1 MAEAARTDPVTRKRR
16 EAVETFLASMVKGSR
31 TIVLYAQG
39 HALIPQMVERV
50 RVLLLAAVGE
60 EPNIQL
66 DVKAKQV
73 LFEEEPLTEA
83 PEVVSFAMTLHN
95 LGIGNAVLTSRVS
108 TEGLEQFMRL
118 LTWKADEKRTLSDL
132 QKAVQEVR
140 IDGLQLISI
149 MSFVVTGEQ
158 EESVARPGQLSEEEL
173 QALEAAA
180 TVPDFL
186 HILLRR
192 NELLTSREAE
202 QLSAVF
208 DQVLSGDLAWEDFEV
223 QMPWALYDPRVRARW
238 DAFRGALAAR
248 TKWTHS
254 LLVSAMGLAD
264 KADRAALA
272 DHHTHDGPTSAEHA
286 LKSVHALLDRPVG
299 ERQPKFALQAYR
311 RLLEDM
317 ARSGRLGAVLAEYR
331 LWRER
336 GGDPRWGA
344 YLAALHADLQRL
356 LPTPMIAEALVRRLG
371 EKGGEAGVADELRE
385 FAASLGPEV
394 MPLLVDEMRRLTDK
408 AAQKGLGSLL
418 AQLARTLGSGA
429 VAEALKDED
438 YYVVIQALA
447 ILDEVGGPE
456 LSARTAPLLRHGH
469 PKVRALAI
477 RMLGKIG
484 GPVSAKE
491 LAAAVSSGEHPD
503 EARLAAQTL
512 SLIMNVEADKLLLA
526 AYRANDNYETRVAV
540 AVALSRCPTL
550 EVEAFLVSIT
560 SQSFKEWL
568 KGLFGRF
575 TGAPKDLREAA
586 LHSLEEIRKELHGK
600 KG

>member
-31 TIVLYAQG
+31 TIILYAHG
-39 HALIPQMVERV
+39 HQLIPQVVERV
-50 RVLLLAAVGE
+50 RNLLLAAVGE

-66 DVKAKQV
+66 DVKAKQI
-73 LFEEEPLTEA
+73 LFEEEPLTEV
-83 PEVVSFAMTLHN
+83 PEVVQFAMSLHT
-95 LGIGNAVLTSRVS
+95 LGIGNAILTARVS
-108 TEGLEQFMRL
+108 TEGLEQFMRV

-132 QKAVQEVR
+132 QKAVQDVR

-180 TVPDFL
+180 TLPDYL

-192 NELLTSREAE
+192 NEVLTSREAE
-202 QLSAVF
+202 QLSTLF
-208 DQVLSGDLAWEDFEV
+208 DQVLLGELAWEDFEA

-238 DAFRGALAAR
+238 DAFRSALTSR
-248 TKWTHS
+248 TKWTRE
-254 LLVSAMGLAD
+254 LLVSAMALAD
-264 KADRAALA
+264 KADRAGLA
-272 DHHTHDGPTSAEHA
+272 DHHTHDGATSAEHA
-286 LKSVHALLDRPVG
+286 LKTVHALLDKPVG
-299 ERQPKFALQAYR
+299 ERQPRFALQAYR

-317 ARSGRLGAVLAEYR
+317 ARGGRLEALLAEFR
-331 LWRER
+331 MWKER
-336 GGDPRWGA
+336 GGDPHWGA
-344 YLAALHADLQRL
+344 YLAALHADLERL
-356 LPTPMIAEALVRRLG
+356 LPTAAVAEALVRRLG
-371 EKGGEAGVADELRE
+371 EKSGDAGALDELRA
-385 FAASLGPEV
+385 FSLSLGPAV

-408 AAQKGLGSLL
+408 TAQKALGSLL
-418 AQLARTLGSGA
+418 AQLSRTLGAGA

-438 YYVVIQALA
+438 YFVVVQALT

-456 LSARTAPLLRHGH
+456 LPVRTIPLLRHGH
-469 PKVRALAI
+469 AKVRAQAI
-477 RMLGKIG
+477 RILGKVG
-484 GPVSAKE
+484 GAKGAE
-491 LAAAVSSGEHPD
+491 ALAAAVSSGEHPE

-526 AYRANDNYETRVAV
+526 AYRANDTYETRVAV
-540 AVALSRCPTL
+540 AVALSRCPTA
-550 EVEAFLVSIT
+550 EVEAFLISIT
-560 SQSFKEWL
+560 SQSFQEWL

-586 LHSLEEIRKELHGK
+586 LHSLEEVRKELHGK